1 MKKNHVAIV
10 IKYLVFST
18 LVVWVLGSNMSIVDH
33 AGEPSFS
40 QTFLFISYK
49 KTIFEK

>member
-1 MKKNHVAIV
+1 MKKKHVAIV
-10 IKYLVFST
+10 IKDLVFST